1 MSRLALLF
9 GMSLLVVA
17 CSGAP
22 AATTSAPATVA
33 PTSAPTLVPPTVGIP
48 TLAPPIATPAI
59 TAPAI
64 STDAP
69 SAPPASGETGSV
81 GEKVE
86 VSGYQYLTLVESEY
100 TTEGY
105 SDFFKPDAGNV
116 IYAFLF
122 EFEGLDADGSSY
134 NPLYFDL
141 TVDGTRFSTAFLGG
155 KEPTLSSGELQ
166 PGATASGWISFN
178 APLADRVTLKYE
190 PVLGFAGNAVEWNVT
205 VVQ

>member
-22 AATTSAPATVA
+22 TATTNAPATVA
-33 PTSAPTLVPPTVGIP
+33 PGTVAPTLVPPTVGAP
-48 TLAPPIATPAI
+48 TIAPIATPAI

-64 STDAP
+64 ATDAP
-69 SAPPASGETGSV
+69 SGPPASGETGNV

-100 TTEGY
+100 TTGGY
-105 SDFFKPDAGNV
+105 SDFFKPDEGNV

-122 EFEGLDADGSSY
+122 EFEGIDADGSSY

-141 TVDGTRFSTAFLGG
+141 TVEGTRFSTAFLGG

-178 APLADRVTLKYE
+178 APLADQVALKYE
-190 PVLGFAGNAVEWNVT
+190 PVSGFAGNAVEWNVT